1 MNGLIGFQVICR
13 KVKDQTLSGYTTII
27 SAMGRESK
35 TNGLNGKDLLTQCL
49 IVQWFDYSVLFIDP
63 AVESKASRDLVLQ
76 VRFENPPNIN
86 KNCCCHSDITV
97 IFIHFVCIL
106 LSCTQ
111 ELNDYLSTRSYLVGQ
126 SLTLADVVVYYSLS
140 AIMSALSTASKE
152 KYLNVSRW
160 FEHVQKIGEIRQSL
174 PLANLSTIYL
184 HGWATGTHM

>member
-1 MNGLIGFQVICR
+1 MIELIEFQVVCR

-35 TNGLNGKDLLTQCL
+35 SNGLNGKDLLTQCL

-76 VRFENPPNIN
+76 VCLK
-86 KNCCCHSDITV
+86 KNCRIRMKNYNCNSEIKL
-97 IFIHFVCIL
+97 FL
-106 LSCTQ
+106 LFTQPQ
-111 ELNDYLSTRSYLVGQ
+111 ELNDYLSTRSYLVGH
-126 SLTLADVVVYYSLS
+126 SLTLADAVVYYSLS
-140 AIMSALSTASKE
+140 PIMNALSPANKE

-160 FEHVQKIGEIRQSL
+160 FEHIQKIGEIRQSL
-174 PLANLSTIYL
+174 PLTNLSTIYL